1 MKRQRHGVKLS
12 AVELLEPRYMMA
24 GDPIAEWRFDSSAG
38 TVLEDSIGTSVG
50 TITGSSVYNQTATA
64 QVNVMPVWT
73 AANETQ
79 WGTGTRNGA
88 LRLFSDTDG
97 AIVDAAAA
105 PAVVSVS
112 LWFKADNTNPTRYNS
127 STANGGSTSGTSV
140 AMPLLETGTS
150 AAGLNIYI
158 YNNRLYVGAGTTAC
172 LVGAVARFCLRVP
185 MKLSPAVGIMWSSRS
200 IRRKGFRPMA

>member
-24 GDPIAEWRFDSSAG
+24 GDPVAEWRFDANAG
-38 TVLEDSIGTSVG
+38 TFLEDSIGTSVG

-64 QVNVMPVWT
+64 QMNVMPVWT
-73 AANETQ
+73 AANEAQ

-97 AIVDAAAA
+97 AIVDFAAA
-105 PAVVSVS
+105 PEVVSVS
-112 LWFKADNTNPTRYNS
+112 LWFKADNTNPTRYTS
-127 STANGGSTSGTSV
+127 SGANGGSTSGTSV
-140 AMPLLETGTS
+140 AMPLFETGTS

-158 YNNRLYVGAGTTAC
+158 YNNRLYVGAWNNGVLGWSSGTFLFSAPT
-172 LVGAVARFCLRVP
+172 
-185 MKLSPAVGIMWSSRS
+185 KSSPAAGIMWS
-200 IRRKGFRPMA
+200 